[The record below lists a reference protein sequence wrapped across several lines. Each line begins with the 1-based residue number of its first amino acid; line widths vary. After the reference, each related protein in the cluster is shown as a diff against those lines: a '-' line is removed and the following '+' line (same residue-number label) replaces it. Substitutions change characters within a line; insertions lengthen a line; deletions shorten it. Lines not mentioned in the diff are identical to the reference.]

1 MSLCIIFDIASL
13 VAQVV
18 KNLLAMQETPVLC
31 LSRKDPL
38 EQGMA
43 TTPLFLPGKFY
54 EQMSLAGYCPWDH
67 KELDM
72 PE

>member
-18 KNLLAMQETPVLC
+18 KNLPAMQETPVLS
-31 LSRKDPL
+31 LGQKDPL

-43 TTPLFLPGKFY
+43 ATSLFLPGKFY
-54 EQMSLAGYCPWDH
+54 ALRSLASFSP
-67 KELDM
+67 
-72 PE
+72 

>member
-18 KNLLAMQETPVLC
+18 KNLPAMQETPVLS
-31 LSRKDPL
+31 LGPKDPL

-43 TTPLFLPGKFY
+43 ATSLFLPGKFY
-54 EQMSLAGYCPWDH
+54 A
-67 KELDM
+67 
-72 PE
+72 

>member
-54 EQMSLAGYCPWDH
+54 A
-67 KELDM
+67 
-72 PE
+72 